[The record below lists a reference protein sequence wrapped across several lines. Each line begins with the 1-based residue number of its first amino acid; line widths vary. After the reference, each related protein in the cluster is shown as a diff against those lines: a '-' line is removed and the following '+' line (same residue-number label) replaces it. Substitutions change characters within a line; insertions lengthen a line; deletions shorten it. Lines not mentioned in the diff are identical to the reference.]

1 MRPSKTISAM
11 KASVVAAGDAQIEQI
26 VALVDAMPQRGA
38 ADGLVAPLRPRL
50 AKLRPPRR
58 IGFVRLLFTPLD
70 PLIVP
75 ASTWRRGGLAI
86 PRTALPPIG
95 AALMALMPAEAA
107 LVETEG
113 RRTAMTP
120 SRMMEFA
127 AAIWPRAAAALLT
140 ASVPPGWT
148 DATGLPDSDYPP
160 LAAEIA
166 AALAVATDIRALIL
180 QREVVPE
187 DAMRTILGRTAPR
200 GQVALGSVVAVLL
213 AQLPGSGRILS
224 LATEAAGSNPARAVD
239 MAVEHALDT
248 LEDLINADSAIG
260 GTMAQATQ
268 DAARVAG
275 LLLEIEASA
284 TIRPDRRRRIDSL
297 RRGADM
303 LCRSRFETALND
315 EFLSKL
321 SALPPNPD
329 DAAVDAL
336 ETDARG
342 LRRLE
347 ANGRQLGGGDRYDAL
362 LRACL
367 APFQDSNTSLPLE
380 DRVRL
385 VEILLGADRA
395 ISLFE

>member
-1 MRPSKTISAM
+1 
-11 KASVVAAGDAQIEQI
+11 
-26 VALVDAMPQRGA
+26 
-38 ADGLVAPLRPRL
+38 
-50 AKLRPPRR
+50 
-58 IGFVRLLFTPLD
+58 
-70 PLIVP
+70 
-75 ASTWRRGGLAI
+75 
-86 PRTALPPIG
+86 
-95 AALMALMPAEAA
+95 
-107 LVETEG
+107 
-113 RRTAMTP
+113 
-120 SRMMEFA
+120 
-127 AAIWPRAAAALLT
+127 
-140 ASVPPGWT
+140 
-148 DATGLPDSDYPP
+148 
-160 LAAEIA
+160 
-166 AALAVATDIRALIL
+166 
-180 QREVVPE
+180 
-187 DAMRTILGRTAPR
+187 
-200 GQVALGSVVAVLL
+200 VALGSVVAVLL